1 MKSLA
6 KIPATL
12 FFLLLMLPFSS
23 CVTEETFDD
32 SPQGNFDALWK
43 LLDERYCFFSEK
55 AEDYGLDWNEVNEYY
70 RRMIAPN
77 MSQEELFEVCAK
89 MLRELRD
96 GHVNLSSS
104 FNTARF
110 WDWYELYP
118 ANFSD
123 SIHRLYLGTDYYMT
137 AGIKY
142 RILDDN
148 IGYIYC
154 GSFNSSIGSGN
165 LSAIFSKLA
174 ICNGLIVDIRN
185 NQGGLLTTA
194 QALAECFTN
203 ETIVGGYISHK
214 TGKGHNDFSEPQPV
228 KLKPAEGMRWQKPVV
243 VLTNRRCYSA
253 ANSFAA
259 YMKACPNTLLMGART
274 GGGGGLPFSSELP
287 NGWSIRFSA
296 CPMFDKDM
304 NPIEFGIEP
313 DVVVNMSRD
322 DMARDTDTI
331 IETARKYLNGRK

>member
-1 MKSLA
+1 MKPLA
-6 KIPATL
+6 TRLTVLLALMCTL
-12 FFLLLMLPFSS
+12 LFSS
-23 CVTEETFDD
+23 CVTEEVFDD
-32 SPQGNFDALWK
+32 SPQGNFEALWK

-55 AEDYGLDWNEVNEYY
+55 ADAYQLDWNEVHDYY
-70 RRMIAPN
+70 RQSIVAS
-77 MSQEELFEVCAK
+77 MSREELFEVCAR

-118 ANFSD
+118 ANFND

-154 GSFNSSIGSGN
+154 GSFKNGIGSGN
-165 LSAIFSKLA
+165 LDAIFTRLA
-174 ICNGLIVDIRN
+174 VCNGLIVDIRN
-185 NQGGLLTTA
+185 NEGGLLTSA
-194 QALAECFTN
+194 QALAQCFTN

-214 TGKGHNDFSEPQPV
+214 TGKGHNDFSTPQPF
-228 KLKPAEGMRWQKPVV
+228 KLKPAEGMRWQKPAV

-253 ANSFAA
+253 ANSFAM

-287 NGWSIRFSA
+287 NGWSVRFSA

-304 NPIEFGIEP
+304 KPIEFGIEP
-313 DVVVNMSRD
+313 DIVVNMSLT
-322 DMARDTDTI
+322 DMARNTDTI
-331 IETARKYLNGRK
+331 IEAARKYLNRKN

>member
-1 MKSLA
+1 M
-6 KIPATL
+6 TL
-12 FFLLLMLPFSS
+12 YKKNGFCLLLLLYSMLFSA
-23 CVTEETFDD
+23 CVTEDTYDD
-32 SPQGNFDALWK
+32 SPQGNFEALWNI
-43 LLDERYCFFSEK
+43 LDERYCFFTEK
-55 AEDYGLDWNEVNEYY
+55 AEEYGLDWDEVHEYY
-70 RRMIAPN
+70 RQMIVST
-77 MSQEELFEVCAK
+77 MTQEELFEVCAK

-137 AGIKY
+137 SGIKY
-142 RILDDN
+142 RILSDN

-154 GSFNSSIGSGN
+154 GSFDTSIGSGN
-165 LSAIFSKLA
+165 LNAIFSKLA
-174 ICNGLIVDIRN
+174 VCNGLIVDIRN
-185 NQGGLLTTA
+185 NEGGLLTSA

-203 ETIVGGYISHK
+203 KTVTGGYISHK
-214 TGKGHNDFSEPQPV
+214 TGKGHNAFSTPEAIE
-228 KLKPAEGMRWQKPVV
+228 LKPAEGMRWQKNVV

-253 ANSFAA
+253 ANSFAMF
-259 YMKACPNTLLMGART
+259 MKACPRAILMGTQT

-287 NGWSIRFSA
+287 NGWSVRFSA

-304 NPIEFGIEP
+304 NPIEFGITP
-313 DVVVNMSRD
+313 DVTVNMTNT
-322 DMARDTDTI
+322 DMARNVDTI
-331 IETARKYLNGRK
+331 IETARDYLNKNK